1 MLLACMGVAAIAT
14 PMLPASALE
23 EEASARGGP
32 RLLGNGRLRYETVN
46 DSLNPKDATALTVR
60 YRGAI
65 EVPLGQRLTFLGEV
79 EGNEDLIAR
88 FNDGRENWTNRLDR
102 PFILDPDG
110 RELNR
115 LQLQAEF
122 APGKLLTIGRQRIV
136 LDDERF
142 LGVSAFRQN
151 DRTFDAVR
159 LGADLG
165 GTVLLDAAYLRRT
178 QRVLGDDSPFGSFV
192 GDSLALNLNLPSPAG
207 RLSLFHYALDL
218 RTGPA
223 QERTDKAS
231 SQTTGIRVTGRRYW
245 QGHGLRWE
253 LSYATQRDFADNPKR
268 YRADYGLLS
277 ATYERARFSATL
289 RGEVLGGSE
298 EGVGFQTPLAT
309 LRKFQGN
316 ADVFFNTPGDGVRD
330 LSLEVQW
337 RFQPTVPLVDEVQV
351 FARQHGFWAER
362 GGQRYGTELD
372 LGMTARRG
380 RTSVSAGLAAYRA
393 DTFAGDVDRIFFS
406 LSRIF

>member
-1 MLLACMGVAAIAT
+1 MLLALVSVTAVAA
-14 PMLPASALE
+14 PARNAVAQADTS
-23 EEASARGGP
+23 GGP
-32 RLLGNGRLRYETVN
+32 RLLGNGRVRYETAS
-46 DSLNPKDATALTVR
+46 DTLNPKDAAALTVR

-65 EVPLGQRLTFLGEV
+65 EAPLGKRLTFLGEV

-88 FNDGRENWTNRLDR
+88 FNDGRENWSNRLER
-102 PFILDPDG
+102 PVILDPDG

-115 LQLQAEF
+115 LQLQAELV
-122 APGKLLTIGRQRIV
+122 PGKLLTIGRQRIV

-165 GTVLLDAAYLRRT
+165 GTVLLDAAYVRRT
-178 QRVLGDDSPFGSFV
+178 QRVLGDDSPFGSFL

-207 RLSLFHYALDL
+207 RISLFHYALDL
-218 RTGPA
+218 RTGPEDA
-223 QERTDKAS
+223 RSDKAS
-231 SQTTGIRVTGRRYW
+231 SRTTGIRVSGRRHIE
-245 QGHGLRWE
+245 GHGVRWE
-253 LSYATQRDFADNPKR
+253 LSYATQRDFARNPRR
-268 YRADYGLLS
+268 YRAEYGLL
-277 ATYERARFSATL
+277 AVTYERARFSAAV
-289 RGEVLGGSE
+289 RAEVLGGSE
-298 EGVGFQTPLAT
+298 QGMGFQTPLAT

-330 LSLEVQW
+330 LSLALQW
-337 RFQPTVPLVDEVQV
+337 RFQPAVAIVDEVQV
-351 FARQHGFWAER
+351 FARQHGFWADR
-362 GGQRYGTELD
+362 GGRRYGTEID
-372 LGMTARRG
+372 LGLTARRG
-380 RTSVSAGLAAYRA
+380 RTSVAAGLAAYRA